1 MKTKEWKSSPN
12 IGADIMQHIAAV
24 AANYTP
30 EWNFSLDDPDIGS
43 ALAYIYADM
52 TEDTLRQLER
62 LEYKNRVAFFNSL
75 GAELRSASTS
85 KGLAVL
91 SLVPNAPSG
100 TEVDAHTGLSADTP
114 EAEGGITRFE
124 TVEDLYVTLA
134 QPVCLYLTDGHKD
147 GIYKLS
153 DDLQNQKSPV
163 TLFKKNG
170 ENLQKHEL
178 YLAHDEVFN
187 ICGEAE
193 IKIGLYARKGQLLK
207 DGLLQ
212 ALADSENV
220 SFSYWTGEDWQ
231 EFSNVSILQGIISL
245 RKEAFLPA
253 FGRMRLGEEETYVVR
268 CQVKDIAG
276 TGEILAEEIRI
287 GSRGSKLSPRYIY
300 GAGRECSLKEFF
312 PFGERMNLYE
322 EVYFGSEEALTKR
335 GALVSLRFNLDFM
348 QVPLETVVED
358 APIEWKWI
366 MKRSEF
372 RPDPEYDITI
382 EEVIWEYYNGT
393 GWSRLFPGGEYSDIF
408 NTGTGEANR
417 QKTITFVCPQ
427 NMTPVLVNSC
437 ETCYIRA
444 RILKMNNLYKIKGK
458 YISPVMG
465 NPMFFYDSQEV
476 QKPPRILC
484 IENNG
489 ERSIFSGEEF
499 MKEGQVIRLF
509 AGLPEKEK
517 CMYLGFHLP
526 PVGSPVRM
534 LWVMENILTGQ
545 RGRICWEYENSR
557 GFREMNAADLTDHLS
572 RTGMVTFVGEEDFQK
587 TSHFGQK
594 LYWMRLRDEGG
605 FYSDGNEQPICP
617 VLQKLWMNAVEIRHM
632 EREVTE
638 RFTLDY
644 YKEDCSLKL
653 MHGNIDNIQVEV
665 LEGSEEAEHWCIW
678 EEVPDLELQ
687 QGGSRVCQVDRSAGV
702 VRFGNGSHGRV
713 PPFGKF
719 EGIRVHYKCGGGSR
733 GNVGPGKVNKLNR
746 TVGFVSKVSNP
757 MSLWGG
763 LDAETLEE
771 SIGRCSARLRHG
783 NRAVTVR
790 DYEELAME
798 ASRDLQKVRCFG
810 SINGKGEKEAGAVT
824 LVIYPRNE
832 QGDNNLFYAIQED
845 IRKYLAPRMDQG
857 ILERKKFYI
866 TEPKLVEICVRAEV
880 TVENFQDIF
889 KVRRRG
895 QESIRAFL
903 DPVNG
908 HFDGAGWSIGQFPE
922 VMQLQHI
929 LKEIPE
935 AVWIS
940 KIYFMTF
947 INGPKGRTEVEPES
961 IRRHPFVLPYCGKA
975 EVIVTVKGR

>member
-1 MKTKEWKSSPN
+1 MKTKEWKLSPN
-12 IGADIMQHIAAV
+12 IEEDIMQHIAAV

-30 EWNFSLDDPDIGS
+30 EWNFSLDNPDIGS
-43 ALAYIYADM
+43 ALAYIFADM

-75 GAELRSASTS
+75 GAELRSASS
-85 KGLAVL
+85 ARGLAVL
-91 SLVPNAPSG
+91 SLVQNAPSG
-100 TEVDAHTGLSADTP
+100 TEVDAHTGLSADAP

-124 TVEDLYVTLA
+124 TVEDLYVTPA

-147 GIYKLS
+147 GIFKLS
-153 DDLQNQKSPV
+153 DDLQDQKSPIA
-163 TLFKKNG
+163 LFKKKG

-178 YLAHDEVFN
+178 YLAHDEIFD
-187 ICGEAE
+187 IRGEAE
-193 IKIGLYARKGQLLK
+193 IEIGLYARKGQLLK
-207 DGLLQ
+207 EDLLQ

-220 SFSYWTGEDWQ
+220 CFSYWTGEDWQ
-231 EFSNVSILQGIISL
+231 EFSEVSIRQGIVSL

-253 FGRMRLGEEETYVVR
+253 FGRMRLGEENTYVVR
-268 CQVKDIAG
+268 CQVKDIVR
-276 TGEILAEEIRI
+276 TGEVLTEEILL
-287 GSRGSKLSPRYIY
+287 GSRGSKLPPQYIY
-300 GAGRECSLKEFF
+300 GAGIECSLKEFF
-312 PFGERMNLYE
+312 PFGERMNMYE

-348 QVPLETVVED
+348 QVPLETATED

-372 RPDPEYDITI
+372 RPDPEYDITV

-393 GWSRLFPGGEYSDIF
+393 GWSRLFPGNEYSDIF
-408 NTGTGEANR
+408 SNTTGAANR
-417 QKTITFVCPQ
+417 QKAITFVCPQ
-427 NMTPVLVNSC
+427 DMTPVLVNSC

-458 YISPVMG
+458 YIAPIMG
-465 NPMFFYDSQEV
+465 NPMFFYDYKEV
-476 QKPPRILC
+476 QKSPQTIC

-489 ERSIFSGEEF
+489 ERNIVSGGEF
-499 MKEGQVIRLF
+499 KMPGQAIRLF

-517 CMYLGFHLP
+517 CMYLGFRLP
-526 PVGSPVRM
+526 PVGSPLRM
-534 LWVMENILTGQ
+534 LWMMENILTGQ
-545 RGRICWEYENSR
+545 RGAICWEYENSR
-557 GFREMNAADLTDHLS
+557 GFREMNIADLTDHLS
-572 RTGMVTFVGEEDFQK
+572 RTGLITFVGEEDFKK
-587 TSHFGQK
+587 TSHFGQE

-605 FYSDGNEQPICP
+605 FYTNDNEQPVYP
-617 VLQKLWMNAVEIRHM
+617 VLWKLWMNAVEIRHM

-638 RFTLDY
+638 RFTIDHY
-644 YKEDCSLKL
+644 NEDCSLKL
-653 MHGNIDNIQVEV
+653 LHGNIDEILVEV

-687 QGGSRVCQVDRSAGV
+687 PGGSRVCQVDRSAGIIK
-702 VRFGNGSHGRV
+702 FGNGSHGRV

-719 EGIRVHYKCGGGSR
+719 EGIRVHYKCGGGSK

-746 TVGFVSKVSNP
+746 TVGFVSKVTNP
-757 MSLWGG
+757 MPLWGG
-763 LDAETLEE
+763 LDTETLEE
-771 SIGRCSARLRHG
+771 SIERCSARLRHG
-783 NRAVTVR
+783 NRAVTAR

-810 SINGKGEKEAGAVT
+810 GINGKGEKEAGAVA
-824 LVIYPRNE
+824 LVIYPRNK
-832 QGDNNLFYAIQED
+832 QGDNNLFHAVQED

-866 TEPKLVEICVRAEV
+866 TEPKLVEVCVRAEV

-889 KVRRRG
+889 KVRRSG

-908 HFDGAGWSIGQFPE
+908 HFDGTGWDIGQFPE

-935 AVWIS
+935 AAWIS

-975 EVIVTVKGR
+975 EVIVSVKRR